1 MIIFVLVDN
10 RRMRGTFYRN
20 VTKCSES
27 KITVENFKKLRLKT
41 LIDIKEILKRMKS
54 EELSIIIKYIS
65 NCKLII

>member
-20 VTKCSES
+20 VTKCRES

-54 EELSIIIKYIS
+54 EELSIIIV
-65 NCKLII
+65 